1 MVNHYE
7 MLRNKAV
14 FGEDADMF
22 RPERFIECDE
32 DTKARMSKVIDLSFG
47 HGRWMCLGKALA
59 WMELNKVFV
68 EVSTVA
74 NFYICSLNYLLTI
87 PPPTSSSGGL
97 TFR

>member
-1 MVNHYE
+1 

-22 RPERFIECDE
+22 RPERFIECHDE
-32 DTKARMSKVIDLSFG
+32 DTKARMFKVIDLSFG

-68 EVSTVA
+68 EVSA
-74 NFYICSLNYLLTI
+74 NCQLLSELLELLAYHHA
-87 PPPTSSSGGL
+87 PPAPEEI
-97 TFR
+97 